1 MGDEVVYQVSAAEDN
16 NGTLHQQQ
24 QSLRNISQLVVGQYP
39 RARAALLR
47 RCCCCDAPRPKASG
61 LYTLEH
67 AMRASGHAER
77 RRGQARAKEAT
88 VMLGAMLIFSVSF
101 HDGDDD
107 ADDDDDGVDV
117 DVGDDNDDD
126 DYGW

>member
-88 VMLGAMLIFSVSF
+88 VMLA

-107 ADDDDDGVDV
+107 ADDDGFDVDV
-117 DVGDDNDDD
+117 DDDNDDD